1 MMKQEPFYD
10 RALSL
15 QFGLD
20 TERFD
25 VAVDKSKGT
34 GGRKVMVWVRD
45 KKSGKYLVDAA
56 SGRFT
61 KEELDHHAQR
71 IASEL
76 TKRLLDGGT
85 QS

>member
-1 MMKQEPFYD
+1 MMKREPFYD
-10 RALSL
+10 TALPL
-15 QFGLD
+15 QFG
-20 TERFD
+20 RFD

-85 QS
+85 DS